1 MDYTLLGVKFNVIN
15 VILCVALGFLIC
27 AMIGYNNNNI
37 IEGAKRNSGPKRLR
51 AKKWPNENPI
61 LAYKDDHDMA
71 YNTILLPPQ
80 PYKGKGVGK
89 PKPWLLS
96 YTKKRFDR

>member
-37 IEGAKRNSGPKRLR
+37 IEGAKRNSDPKWLSLS
-51 AKKWPNENPI
+51 E
-61 LAYKDDHDMA
+61 
-71 YNTILLPPQ
+71 
-80 PYKGKGVGK
+80 PYKGVRH
-89 PKPWLLS
+89 LLS
-96 YTKKRFDR
+96 THTRKRLGKIRPWHFSDTNRHLK

>member
-37 IEGAKRNSGPKRLR
+37 IEGAKR
-51 AKKWPNENPI
+51 
-61 LAYKDDHDMA
+61 
-71 YNTILLPPQ
+71 
-80 PYKGKGVGK
+80 GKGVRHLLPTHKSKRIRGSI
-89 PKPWLLS
+89 KPWPS
-96 YTKKRFDR
+96 F

>member
-1 MDYTLLGVKFNVIN
+1 MDYTLLGLKFNVIN

-37 IEGAKRNSGPKRLR
+37 IEGAERNSDSKRPR
-51 AKKWPNENPI
+51 
-61 LAYKDDHDMA
+61 
-71 YNTILLPPQ
+71 PPQ

-89 PKPWLLS
+89 PKLWLLS
-96 YTKKRFDR
+96 YTKMLFDR